1 MPKLIYLMKREE
13 KRLELVE
20 KTIQDIK
27 DVKIQGANNIAIN
40 GIKAATLTDDKKI
53 LYRIANA
60 RPTEPLLQ
68 NSIEIISN
76 SKHPLNKANKLT
88 KYIEDSR
95 GKIAYIGSKLIKN
108 DMNVFSHCHSSTV
121 MDILKYAKKFRK
133 VNFTVYTLEV
143 EPLLQGRKTAEELSK
158 YGINVIVFPDL
169 AAEAA
174 LKKCEVFLF
183 GADAYVKKGI
193 VNKIGTEL
201 LCKVAQDYCL
211 PAYSCGVSLKYTKK
225 VKIESRSGREV
236 WDERNKRITI
246 VNPAFDFTNR
256 KYVTGVISELG
267 ILDYKSFV
275 KKAKKTK
282 DNLSK

>member
-1 MPKLIYLMKREE
+1 MKRAE
-13 KRLELVE
+13 KNST
-20 KTIQDIK
+20 TIDKVIEDIK
-27 DVKIQGANNIAIN
+27 DIKIQGANNIALN
-40 GIKAATLTDDKKI
+40 GIRAAMLTDDKKI
-53 LYRIANA
+53 HYQIANA

-68 NSIEIISN
+68 NSIEIISH
-76 SKHPLNKANKLT
+76 SKNPIHKANKLI
-88 KYIEDSR
+88 KYIEDSKE
-95 GKIAYIGSKLIKN
+95 KISYIGSRLIRQ

-121 MDILKYAKKFRK
+121 IDILKYAKKYRK
-133 VNFTVYTLEV
+133 IKFTVYTLEV

-158 YGINVIVFPDL
+158 YGVNVIVFPDL

-174 LKKCEVFLF
+174 LKRCELFLF
-183 GADAYVKKGI
+183 GTDAFLKKGV

-201 LCKVAQDYCL
+201 LCKVAAEYNI
-211 PAYSCGVSLKYTKK
+211 PSYSCGVSLKYAKN

-246 VNPAFDFTNR
+246 VNPAFDFTKR
-256 KYVTGVISELG
+256 KYLTGVISELG

-282 DNLSK
+282 DRLSK